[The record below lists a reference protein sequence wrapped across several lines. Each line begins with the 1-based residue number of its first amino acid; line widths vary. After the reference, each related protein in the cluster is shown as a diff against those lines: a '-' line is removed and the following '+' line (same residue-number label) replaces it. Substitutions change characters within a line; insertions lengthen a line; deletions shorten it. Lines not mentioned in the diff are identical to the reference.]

1 MITERQ
7 PEPHALQP
15 THSRQ
20 SVLIVDDS
28 AMNRMLLSQM
38 LNSQF
43 DTAEAASGEDCL
55 RLLEQNPTG
64 ISVVLLDIHMTGID
78 GFTVLEAMSQRGMLE
93 EIPVIMISS
102 EDNVDTVRRA
112 FDLGASD
119 YISRPFDARVVYQRI
134 TNTIRMYAKQRR
146 LSAMVADQV
155 SQKEKRSQMMIGI
168 LSRVVERRNGE
179 SRTHVQHIST
189 LTGML
194 LDHLVQKTDAHGSY
208 EIQELQLQSF
218 AAAKPDAVICIPN
231 LDECSVSPFRKHLPR
246 RTKVLFSSC
255 VPTGFTANQYD
266 CCIASNMVE
275 SGKQASWLLGKYMT
289 AHGLTHAAY
298 LCYGGDSQPARH
310 RDRSAIS
317 ILEEEFPLI
326 TLDKVVQYTEETQ
339 AYTMINDLLRE
350 LPQIEALYISQSRM
364 AEAVLGVLSLLGRT
378 DIKVVTQGVSKEVI
392 DQLDEHSN
400 VIGVVVPNS
409 YEIGRLLAYACA
421 HYFLG
426 VEPAPF
432 VAVDPVAFTP
442 QNLSGAWLS
451 VMKNKLT

>member
-1 MITERQ
+1 MWIDDENVDDAVQHAERLMHYARIQKNTVITERQ

-194 LDHLVQKTDAHGSY
+194 LDHLVQKTETY
-208 EIQELQLQSF
+208 PLTQEM
-218 AAAKPDAVICIPN
+218 
-231 LDECSVSPFRKHLPR
+231 R
-246 RTKVLFSSC
+246 RTISMASVLH
-255 VPTGFTANQYD
+255 D
-266 CCIASNMVE
+266 I
-275 SGKQASWLLGKYMT
+275 GKMEIGEQVLNSPEPRTPEDEETMRQHTLLGARMLEELDAYRDEDFVAGSLSDLPLAPRAVRRQRLPGPAGWRTDPHCGTGGRPCGCLRNADHWQRKPAAGT
-289 AHGLTHAAY
+289 LRGCSADALHRRGRGVQSGAAGLPA
-298 LCYGGDSQPARH
+298 GDRE
-310 RDRSAIS
+310 RDRRCHASSAGD
-317 ILEEEFPLI
+317 LI
-326 TLDKVVQYTEETQ
+326 NQTGEQPNGKGPPVSSLSRCETKVQSLPAGAGCVTL
-339 AYTMINDLLRE
+339 
-350 LPQIEALYISQSRM
+350 
-364 AEAVLGVLSLLGRT
+364 
-378 DIKVVTQGVSKEVI
+378 
-392 DQLDEHSN
+392 
-400 VIGVVVPNS
+400 
-409 YEIGRLLAYACA
+409 
-421 HYFLG
+421 
-426 VEPAPF
+426 
-432 VAVDPVAFTP
+432 
-442 QNLSGAWLS
+442 
-451 VMKNKLT
+451 